1 MVFKYI
7 DERVD
12 ENKTKHTTQ
21 VEISHD
27 GMYLTVEKDNFI
39 EKTYVP
45 SFHISNI
52 RVMQTYRGDIYTSY
66 NSHRL
71 SSEAYDHIME
81 YFFPIPDIFQG
92 AQILTLSDKIITVW
106 GEGIEVRNTSP
117 VQNDNCY
124 VDIPIRYFLSK
135 QIMNSITCRKD
146 YVKKGC
152 RSIHLVNTNFPTLLF
167 TNEDEYDKTY
177 KCIVKNFLTPK
188 ESSILDPSKAII

>member
-7 DERVD
+7 DEWVD
-12 ENKTKHTTQ
+12 EYKTKHTTQ

-27 GMYLTVEKDNFI
+27 GIYLTVEKDNFI

-45 SFHISNI
+45 SFHMSDI
-52 RVMQTYRGDIYTSY
+52 RVMQTFRGDIYTSY
-66 NSHRL
+66 NSRRL

-106 GEGIEVRNTSP
+106 GEGMEVRNTSP
-117 VQNDNCY
+117 VQNDNY
-124 VDIPIRYFLSK
+124 HVGIPIRYFLSK

-152 RSIHLVNTNFPTLLF
+152 WSIHLVNTNFPTLLF
-167 TNEDEYDKTY
+167 TNENEYDKTY

-188 ESSILDPSKAII
+188 ESSILDPPEAII

>member
-7 DERVD
+7 DECVD
-12 ENKTKHTTQ
+12 GYKTKHATQ

-27 GMYLTVEKDNFI
+27 GTYLTVEKDNCL

-45 SFHISNI
+45 SSHMSDI
-52 RVMQTYRGDIYTSY
+52 RVMQTFRGDIYTLY
-66 NSHRL
+66 NRHRL

-81 YFFPIPDIFQG
+81 YLFPIPDIFQG
-92 AQILTLSDKIITVW
+92 AQISTLSDKIITVW

-117 VQNDNCY
+117 VQNDNY
-124 VDIPIRYFLSK
+124 TVDIPIRYFLSK

-152 RSIHLVNTNFPTLLF
+152 WSIHLVNTNFPTLLF

-177 KCIVKNFLTPK
+177 TCIVKNFFTPK
-188 ESSILDPSKAII
+188 ESSILDPPEAII